1 MASESKGG
9 ESEPRAPPV
18 MVIGGG
24 GQEEDEEG
32 LEGGLTVPPGTNHGD
47 YLRWDTGAGW
57 VTECSKI
64 CLGSGAGADTQGQA
78 AIAIGQGAGECQ
90 QGPTAVAIG
99 PGSGNQAQGQGAV
112 AVGYYAGS
120 VVQGENSIAIGRQ
133 AGAMT
138 QAANSIILNATGG
151 PLTTDQPGL
160 YIAPIRFMPR
170 HVIVAAGGMPLHFLP
185 ATGEVVCEHDDTTG
199 VEDAGSSPPE
209 SAGAAVGPGG
219 PVEDGSVGAV

>member
-1 MASESKGG
+1 
-9 ESEPRAPPV
+9 

-24 GQEEDEEG
+24 GQEEEEEG
-32 LEGGLTVPPGTNHGD
+32 LEGGLTVPPGTNYGD

-64 CLGSGAGADTQGQA
+64 CLGSGAGADTHGQA

-112 AVGYYAGS
+112 AVGYNAGS
-120 VVQGENSIAIGRQ
+120 VVQGENSIAVGRQ

-151 PLTTDQPGL
+151 GPLTTDQPDL

-185 ATGEVVCEHDDTTG
+185 ATGEVDDDTSG

-209 SAGAAVGPGG
+209 SAGAAVGSEG
-219 PVEDGSVGAV
+219 PVEGEGVGAV